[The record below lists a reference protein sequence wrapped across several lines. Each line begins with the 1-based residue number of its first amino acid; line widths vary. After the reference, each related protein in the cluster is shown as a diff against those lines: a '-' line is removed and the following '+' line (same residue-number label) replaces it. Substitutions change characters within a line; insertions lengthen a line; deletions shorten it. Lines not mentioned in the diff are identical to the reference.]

1 MSIKFVLFDL
11 DGTLLPM
18 DQDIFAKYYFGTL
31 ASRLSPLGYEKEA
44 LIKSI
49 WAGTAAM
56 VCNDGQKTNE
66 EAFWDKFTS
75 IWGEGA
81 RSHLPEFEAYYEEDF
96 PQVKASCDF
105 DPTAAE
111 AVKATKA
118 MGLCTALATNPI
130 FPEIATRQRIAWAGL
145 SPDDF
150 ELFTTYEH
158 SCHCKPNLKYYQD
171 VLEKLGAKPEECLM
185 VGNDVGEDM
194 IAREIGMQVFLLT
207 DCIINKSND
216 NVEQYSHGGFDDLF
230 DWLKKIT
237 A

>member
-31 ASRLSPLGYEKEA
+31 ASRLFPLGYEKEA

-150 ELFTTYEH
+150 ELFTTYEN

-194 IAREIGMQVFLLT
+194 IAKELGMKVVLIPKHL
-207 DCIINKSND
+207 INKEGLDISVYPQGDFAALINYVKE
-216 NVEQYSHGGFDDLF
+216 N
-230 DWLKKIT
+230 I
-237 A
+237 

>member
-96 PQVKASCDF
+96 PQVKASCGF

-111 AVKATKA
+111 AVKAIKA

-150 ELFTTYEH
+150 ELFTTYEN

-194 IAREIGMQVFLLT
+194 IAKELGMKVFLIPKHL
-207 DCIINKSND
+207 INKEGLDISVYPQGDFAALINYVKE
-216 NVEQYSHGGFDDLF
+216 N
-230 DWLKKIT
+230 I
-237 A
+237 